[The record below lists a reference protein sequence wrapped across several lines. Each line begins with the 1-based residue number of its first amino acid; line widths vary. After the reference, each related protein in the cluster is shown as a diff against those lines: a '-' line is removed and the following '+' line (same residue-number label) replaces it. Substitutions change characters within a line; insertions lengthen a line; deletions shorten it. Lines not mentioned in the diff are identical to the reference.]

1 MSVLS
6 DRRLRWLSVALLVVV
21 LGLVGVAGV
30 GAIAVLAA
38 VASVAAGESVVLVLL
53 QTAIPFLV
61 ALAALS
67 VVGAAV
73 LAWLVVRAVRL
84 AELPRNERLEA
95 VARGVEH
102 QVPWLEDGHVSE
114 RVAPTAA
121 DRRDALKQRYADGE
135 LSEREFER
143 ELEAVLDEHDEAA
156 TNWSATDVDDAFD
169 RDFRDELADE
179 DRAGDRRRD
188 DGAGGHDN
196 GAGGRERD
204 EASSVERERR

>member
-6 DRRLRWLSVALLVVV
+6 DRRLGWLSVAVVVVV

-30 GAIAVLAA
+30 GAVAVLSAI
-38 VASVAAGESVVLVLL
+38 ASVAAGESVVLVLL
-53 QTAIPFLV
+53 RTAIPFLV

-67 VVGAAV
+67 VLAAAL

-95 VARGVEH
+95 VARGVE
-102 QVPWLEDGHVSE
+102 QRVPWLEDGHVSE
-114 RVAPTAA
+114 RVAPTVA

-143 ELEAVLDEHDEAA
+143 ELEALLDEHDDAA
-156 TNWSATDVDDAFD
+156 TNWSTTGADDAFD
-169 RDFRDELADE
+169 RELADE
-179 DRAGDRRRD
+179 LDLGDAD
-188 DGAGGHDN
+188 
-196 GAGGRERD
+196 RER
-204 EASSVERERR
+204 EESSAVDPDRDGPSAFERERR